1 MIKHT
6 ILKLQGVLSY
16 FLYVPLFPLLPV
28 IFRQGK
34 SVKANTLRLPEADGL
49 RHSVVQ
55 NSVAENS
62 DAVIRHRSLLHI
74 GESTVAGV
82 GVKSFEEGL
91 TANIIRDL
99 NSGSQQ
105 AWLWQAIGKN
115 GAVAID
121 LSKHIAETELH
132 RAPDVI
138 LLTMGVNDTTSFTTA
153 SVWQK
158 SLVGCIENITSAFN
172 STPKVCVTQVPPM
185 HLFPALPFPLNVFL
199 GLRAWQLD
207 NRLRQV
213 CLLEGWSHLTIEMP
227 LQKEW
232 MAEDGYHPNAEG
244 YKLWAEKI
252 SALLPSYK

>member
-28 IFRQGK
+28 ILRQGK

-49 RHSVVQ
+49 RYSVIQSPVP
-55 NSVAENS
+55 ENS
-62 DAVIRHRSLLHI
+62 GVVMQQRSLLHL

-82 GVKSFEEGL
+82 GVKSFDEGL

-99 NSGSQQ
+99 NSGSQHT
-105 AWLWQAIGKN
+105 WLWQAIGKN
-115 GAVAID
+115 GAAVND
-121 LSKHIAETELH
+121 LSKYIAETELH
-132 RAPDVI
+132 RAPDVV
-138 LLTMGVNDTTSFTTA
+138 LLTMGVNDTTSFTA
-153 SVWQK
+153 GSAWQK
-158 SLVGCIENITSAFN
+158 GLVGCIENITSASN
-172 STPKVCVTQVPPM
+172 STPSVCVTQVPPM

-244 YKLWAEKI
+244 YKLWADKI
-252 SALLPSYK
+252 SALLPRY